1 MSAFKAGIFDFSAH
15 TPEGLQ
21 HLIGVK
27 LIFLDHLGK
36 Y

>member
-15 TPEGLQ
+15 TPGGLQ
-21 HLIGVK
+21 RLIGVK
-27 LIFLDHLGK
+27 LIFWGHLGK